1 MGGAWNCAAPA
12 IICDDFEKYAADTND
27 LSPDWITYEVSGT
40 VNVDTSNVH
49 AGAQSLHLTVEAG
62 ARHYANLI
70 RFTSG
75 VEVVPLHHFGRMMVW
90 LTQVP
95 ADAQHWNLNMA
106 SGPFPAFPDEETKY
120 LMGGM
125 FGKLMSNYA
134 QRLYPKVGD
143 EIQLR
148 GGGPQQGDAPADSD
162 CAVAAPAQTISTGQ
176 WVCWEWEFDAPNG
189 TTHLWLDEQAM
200 TEVDAIGHG
209 TQCQGPGFNGVP
221 MATDYP
227 WDPPQLF
234 DKIFIGWEQYQDMPA
249 QELWVDDLV
258 ISTERVMCPQ

>member
-1 MGGAWNCAAPA
+1 MGACAAPA
-12 IICDDFEKYAADTND
+12 LICDDFERYAADTND
-27 LSPDWITYEVSGT
+27 LSPDWISYEVSGT
-40 VNVDTSNVH
+40 LNVDTSKPH
-49 AGAQSLHLTVEAG
+49 AGEKSLHLTVEAG
-62 ARHYANLI
+62 SRHYASLI

-90 LTQVP
+90 LTQIP
-95 ADAQHWNLNMA
+95 QDAQHWNLNMA
-106 SGPFPAFPDEETKY
+106 SGPFPNFPDEETKY

-125 FGKLMSNYA
+125 FGTLMSNYA
-134 QRLYPKVGD
+134 QRQAPKMGN
-143 EIQLR
+143 EFLLR

-162 CAVAAPAQTISTGQ
+162 CAVSAPTQTIAAGQ

-189 TTHLWLDEQAM
+189 TTRLWLDEVAM

-221 MATDYP
+221 MAPDYP
-227 WDPPQLF
+227 WDPPQVF

-249 QELWVDDLV
+249 QELWIDDLV
-258 ISTERVMCPQ
+258 ISTERVLCPQ